1 MAEERWRISVDRDV
15 CQGTGM
21 CTSVASRYFELNGG
35 HAQPVE
41 PEVDP
46 DDDVVDAAESC
57 PVEAILVTSTEDGRI
72 IAPEPY

>member
-1 MAEERWRISVDRDV
+1 MSDERWRISVDRDV

-21 CTSVASRYFELNGG
+21 CTSMAAKHFQLVGG
-35 HAQPVE
+35 HSSPIE
-41 PEVDP
+41 EEVDA

-57 PVEAILVTSTEDGRI
+57 PVEAILVTAAGDGRV